1 MHVAEFLDAVG
12 VVFAGPGSYSWGLTQ
27 DLRPGLSDAAPPG
40 LEPGSAPDDGC
51 TLKIPTSR
59 TEREKW
65 GTRRECRDPSAAAR
79 ERAAPRLRLTICKM
93 TPLSL
98 DAKLS
103 GGCTRG
109 VLKQKKDSC

>member
-1 MHVAEFLDAVG
+1 MPWGLTRFHYSGLEWASRRIGMHVAEFLDAVG

-65 GTRRECRDPSAAAR
+65 GTRHDRS
-79 ERAAPRLRLTICKM
+79 RALPKTI
-93 TPLSL
+93 L
-98 DAKLS
+98 
-103 GGCTRG
+103 
-109 VLKQKKDSC
+109 